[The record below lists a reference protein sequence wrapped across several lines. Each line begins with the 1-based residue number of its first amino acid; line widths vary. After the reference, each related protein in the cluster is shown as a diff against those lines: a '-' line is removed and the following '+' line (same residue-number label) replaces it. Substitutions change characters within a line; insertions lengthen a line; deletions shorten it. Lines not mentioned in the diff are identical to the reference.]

1 LDTGLQDGCEYPRK
15 RDLMHTRHALVAW
28 IRYVQRY
35 PPIPRD
41 ANGTFHWFTMPAPP
55 LAGKDYP
62 IAAAVAEAQRL
73 FTGLMLAE
81 WRTSICKCRHPRC
94 GKYFWIRTPQRAGYK
109 NGTCEPQCRKRL
121 SAEQTV
127 GAARADR
134 TNRRISSARKAF
146 AKYSRTH
153 EGLALKQQIKK
164 LVNQDPRRPRVED
177 RITVK
182 WVTRNWTTITSIG
195 KE

>member
-1 LDTGLQDGCEYPRK
+1 
-15 RDLMHTRHALVAW
+15 
-28 IRYVQRY
+28 
-35 PPIPRD
+35 
-41 ANGTFHWFTMPAPP
+41 MPAPP